1 MVTCLSTMSGY
12 FSMVFDYLGSLLWWS
27 QMDKVIFTNKESER
41 PLTPTVKNGH
51 TFSRNN
57 SNITLLETIVEEKPD
72 HTIIDIEETWDYA
85 GMTFVNEK
93 LKQD

>member
-12 FSMVFDYLGSLLWWS
+12 FSMVFDYLESLLWWS
-27 QMDKVIFTNKESER
+27 QMDKVIFTNKESES
-41 PLTPTVKNGH
+41 PLTPTVKNGY

-57 SNITLLETIVEEKPD
+57 SNVTLLETIVEEKPD
-72 HTIIDIEETWDYA
+72 HTIIDIEETWDYS
-85 GMTFVNEK
+85 GMTFVHEK